1 MAAVAVDSLLQNP
14 TLLLRPNSKVLLKPS
29 RSFDC
34 SRNWNTL
41 HSRSS
46 CFCTFKPRPTSH
58 VLSATS
64 SETALVDSFDTS
76 SSDDVVYEETFPVK
90 RIEKVEGKIFIR
102 LDQSKNQRDWQL
114 KVGCNLPGKW
124 ILHWGVSYLGD
135 SGSEWDQPPKN
146 MRPPG
151 SIPVRDYAIDTPL
164 KKPSKGDMFHEV
176 KIDFNPT
183 SEIAAI
189 HFVLKDDETR
199 ACYQHRGRDFKV
211 PLVDYLEDDGNTVG
225 AKKGFGIWSGALQQF
240 SNVLHKAE
248 ASPAGSPN
256 NNNESKDS
264 KNKNSPLEG
273 FYEEQPIVKEVS
285 VGNLVSVVVRKSPE
299 IEKLVLYL
307 ETDIPGDVVV
317 HWGVCRD
324 DAKRWEIP
332 AAPYPPETTLFK
344 NKALRTLLQP
354 KATGNKSGALFTLNE
369 EVFGF
374 LFVLKLDGNTWLKFK
389 ENDFYV
395 PLSGASSVL
404 GQHGQYESTSEDI
417 SSKSFTDGI
426 INEIRNLVSGL
437 SAEKSQKTQTKE
449 AQESILQEI
458 EQLAA
463 EAYSIFR
470 SSIATYPEEDVLKT
484 DIDTT
489 KPAVKISSGTGT
501 GFEILCQ
508 GFNWESHK
516 SGRWYMELKEKA
528 SEISSLGFT
537 VIWLPP
543 PTESVSPEGYMPKD
557 LYNLN
562 SRYGTIDELKELV
575 KSLHEAGLK
584 VLGDVVLNHRCAHF
598 KNQNGIWNI
607 FGGRLNWDDRAV
619 VCDDPHFQGRGNKS
633 SGDSFHAAPNID
645 HSQDFVRKDI
655 KEWLGWLRQEIGYD
669 GWRLDFVRGF
679 WGGYV
684 KDYLDASEPYFA
696 VGEYWDSLS
705 YTYGEMDHN
714 QDPHRQRIIDW
725 INATNGTAGAFDVTT
740 KGILHSALER
750 CEYWRLSDQKG
761 KPPGVV
767 GWWPSRAVTFI
778 ENHDTGSTQGHWR
791 FPGGK
796 EMQGY
801 AYILTHPGTPAV
813 FYDHIFSHYRSEI
826 AALISIRNRNQIHCR
841 STIKIVKA
849 ERDVYAAIMDEKVVT
864 KIGPGYYEPPSG
876 PQRWSVA
883 LEGKDYKVLSET
895 ISDNLNSK
903 ATKLDF
909 TTTMELVTAKSELNP
924 GRTLSFM
931 VEGDAIDIKCIKR
944 RRRDHS
950 NGALGCNNQQQQ
962 PQPAATT
969 VKRSSRFRGVS
980 RHQWTGR
987 FEAHLWD
994 KTSWN
999 PTQRK
1004 KGKQGAYK
1012 EEESAARAYDLAAIK
1027 YWGTSTFTNFPVTD
1041 YHQEIEIMRNMTK
1054 EEYLASLR
1062 RRSSGFSRGVSRYRG
1077 VARHHHNGR
1086 WEARIGRVFGNKYLY
1101 LGTYST
1107 QEEAA
1112 HAYDIAA
1119 IEYRGINAVTNFDL
1133 STYIRWLKPGANDA
1147 LVSHQIKTTS
1157 ALKPTTTSNFFPTE
1171 NTSSLPLFNSNALT
1185 AEPIEIRK
1193 KAIGSHCPS
1202 SSSSPSTALSLL
1214 LRSLMFNKLMEQ
1226 NLNADYSENEETDI
1240 KEVAEVEVDN
1250 VPFMCSNNRAVLSG
1264 LESEDSK
1271 VSLHDTTGKS
1281 MWNGAL
1287 NLLT

>member
-1 MAAVAVDSLLQNP
+1 M
-14 TLLLRPNSKVLLKPS
+14 
-29 RSFDC
+29 
-34 SRNWNTL
+34 
-41 HSRSS
+41 
-46 CFCTFKPRPTSH
+46 
-58 VLSATS
+58 
-64 SETALVDSFDTS
+64 
-76 SSDDVVYEETFPVK
+76 
-90 RIEKVEGKIFIR
+90 
-102 LDQSKNQRDWQL
+102 DQSKNQRGWQL
-114 KVGCNLPGKW
+114 TVGCNLPGKW

-135 SGSEWDQPPKN
+135 SGSEWDQPP
-146 MRPPG
+146 G
-151 SIPVRDYAIDTPL
+151 SIPIRDYAIDTPL
-164 KKPSKGDMFHEV
+164 KKPSKGDTFQEV
-176 KIDFNPT
+176 KIDFNPS
-183 SEIAAI
+183 SEIAAM
-189 HFVLKDDETR
+189 HFVLKDDETG

-225 AKKGFGIWSGALQQF
+225 AKRGFGVWS
-240 SNVLHKAE
+240 E

-264 KNKNSPLEG
+264 KNKNRPLEG
-273 FYEEQPIVKEVS
+273 FYEEQPIPHCK
-285 VGNLVSVVVRKSPE
+285 RR
-299 IEKLVLYL
+299 
-307 ETDIPGDVVV
+307 DVVV

-324 DAKRWEIP
+324 DATRWEIP

-344 NKALRTLLQP
+344 NKALHTLLQP

-404 GQHGQYESTSEDI
+404 GQHGQYESTSEEI
-417 SSKSFTDGI
+417 SSKSFTDGL

-437 SAEKSQKTQTKE
+437 GTEKSRKTQTKE

-463 EAYSIFR
+463 DAHSIFR
-470 SSIATYPEEDVLKT
+470 SSIATYPEEDVLET

-489 KPAVKISSGTGT
+489 KPAVKISSGTCP

-584 VLGDVVLNHRCAHF
+584 VLGDVVLNHHCAHF

-633 SGDSFHAAPNID
+633 SGDSFRAAPNID

-684 KDYLDASEPYFA
+684 KDYLDASEPYFV

-705 YTYGEMDHN
+705 YAYGEMDHI

-725 INATNGTAGAFDVTT
+725 INATNGTAGVLHLAFM
-740 KGILHSALER
+740 ALER

-778 ENHDTGSTQGHWR
+778 ENHDTGSILPRQNQVHVTITLPLKLRHGIVGGHWR

-813 FYDHIFSHYRSEI
+813 FYDQIFSHFRSEI

-849 ERDVYAAIMDEKVVT
+849 ERDVYAAIIDEKVAT
-864 KIGPGYYEPPSG
+864 KIGPGYYEPSSG

-883 LEGKDYKVLSET
+883 PEGKDYKV
-895 ISDNLNSK
+895 
-903 ATKLDF
+903 
-909 TTTMELVTAKSELNP
+909 
-924 GRTLSFM
+924 
-931 VEGDAIDIKCIKR
+931 
-944 RRRDHS
+944 
-950 NGALGCNNQQQQ
+950 
-962 PQPAATT
+962 
-969 VKRSSRFRGVS
+969 
-980 RHQWTGR
+980 
-987 FEAHLWD
+987 
-994 KTSWN
+994 
-999 PTQRK
+999 
-1004 KGKQGAYK
+1004 
-1012 EEESAARAYDLAAIK
+1012 
-1027 YWGTSTFTNFPVTD
+1027 
-1041 YHQEIEIMRNMTK
+1041 
-1054 EEYLASLR
+1054 
-1062 RRSSGFSRGVSRYRG
+1062 
-1077 VARHHHNGR
+1077 
-1086 WEARIGRVFGNKYLY
+1086 WEA
-1101 LGTYST
+1101 S
-1107 QEEAA
+1107 
-1112 HAYDIAA
+1112 
-1119 IEYRGINAVTNFDL
+1119 
-1133 STYIRWLKPGANDA
+1133 
-1147 LVSHQIKTTS
+1147 
-1157 ALKPTTTSNFFPTE
+1157 
-1171 NTSSLPLFNSNALT
+1171 
-1185 AEPIEIRK
+1185 
-1193 KAIGSHCPS
+1193 
-1202 SSSSPSTALSLL
+1202 
-1214 LRSLMFNKLMEQ
+1214 
-1226 NLNADYSENEETDI
+1226 
-1240 KEVAEVEVDN
+1240 
-1250 VPFMCSNNRAVLSG
+1250 
-1264 LESEDSK
+1264 
-1271 VSLHDTTGKS
+1271 
-1281 MWNGAL
+1281 
-1287 NLLT
+1287 